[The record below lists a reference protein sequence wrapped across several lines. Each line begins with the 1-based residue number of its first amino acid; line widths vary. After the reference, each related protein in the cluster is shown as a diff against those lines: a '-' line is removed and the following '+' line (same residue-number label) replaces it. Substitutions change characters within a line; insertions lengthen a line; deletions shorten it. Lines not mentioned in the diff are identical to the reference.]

1 MSETE
6 QINLKTIYPVILAV
20 PEKKRQLTGKNRV
33 LSLSK
38 HARQALEISAQKSCI
53 HLNNLLKDK
62 NGAPLPFNGNYW
74 SLTHKPDY
82 VGGVVA
88 STRTGIDIEKIRP
101 CSEALFSKTACKKE
115 WNLVNTDPVKLF
127 FRYWTSKES
136 VLKAAGTGLK
146 DLSKCIIAKVIDE
159 NNLIIDYKEKKWLV
173 EHFYFDDHIASV
185 IKNSFNIKWLIKN
198 NPISMT

>member
-1 MSETE
+1 ME
-6 QINLKTIYPVILAV
+6 TIYPVILAV
-20 PEKKRQLTGKNRV
+20 PEKVRQLTGKNKV

-53 HLNNLLKDK
+53 HLSDLLKDK

-88 STRTGIDIEKIRP
+88 STRIGIDIERIRP
-101 CSEALFSKTACKKE
+101 CSEALFNKTAGEKE
-115 WNLVNTDPVKLF
+115 WSLVNTDPIKLF

-136 VLKAAGTGLK
+136 VLKAVGAGLK
-146 DLSKCIIAKVIDE
+146 DLSKCTIAKVIDE
-159 NNLIIDYKEKKWLV
+159 DNLFIDYGEEKWLV
-173 EHFYFDDHIASV
+173 EHFYFDGHIASV
-185 IKNSFNIKWLIKN
+185 TKNSFDIKWALVKE
-198 NPISMT
+198 